1 MASVTGYDSG
11 AISISDGIHTIYLS
25 ADDIAEINRIV
36 AERQKK
42 IEDAER
48 AEYERLKKKF
58 DPVVAMPEPTPTR
71 WPISSKELDE
81 WQRRNRQQSGTL
93 TVQTAPPVRVDEK
106 PTGPIAA
113 AEFDLL
119 ISSCSAE
126 AVQEAMRRGAP

>member
-1 MASVTGYDSG
+1 MAITVTAYEDDHI
-11 AISISDGIHTIYLS
+11 AVRDGNSTIYLTPES
-25 ADDIAEINRIV
+25 VIEINRIV

-58 DPVVAMPEPTPTR
+58 EPVVAMPEPTR

-93 TVQTAPPVRVDEK
+93 AVQTAPPVRVDEK
-106 PTGPIAA
+106 PTGPQATVKY
-113 AEFDLL
+113 DLPGIGGP
-119 ISSCSAE
+119 IS
-126 AVQEAMRRGAP
+126 